1 MSDANVK
8 LVQSLYDAFKRGEI
22 DTVVKAV
29 TPDAD
34 WQVHGNPKDFPT
46 IGRWKGQKGA
56 QEFFRIV
63 ADNLEPT
70 EFTPQEFHAA
80 GDAVFALGRYNWNV
94 RSTGKSASAQWCHV
108 FTVKNGKVARFR
120 EFTDT
125 AAFATAS
132 RH

>member
-22 DTVVKAV
+22 DTVVNAV

-56 QEFFRIV
+56 QEFFRIL

-80 GDAVFALGRYNWNV
+80 GDAVFALGRYGWKV
-94 RSTGKSASAQWCHV
+94 RATGKPAGGQWCHV

-132 RH
+132 RQ